1 MKFPLILL
9 ISFLPFLTNPLVAQ
23 VDKKIYQTMD
33 IGDSTKQINFDFSE
47 GFDIVFWKQESKI
60 MFETA
65 AHVEINSREIV
76 NKLVADGRY
85 TLISDNNGT
94 VKTIKFISRIPIKGV
109 QGNVLNESL
118 FTRVYI
124 PEDFIVKNSVAYK
137 TDNLIL
143 VESKK

>member
-47 GFDIVFWKQESKI
+47 GFEIVFWKQESKI

-76 NKLVADGRY
+76 NKLVGDGRY
-85 TLISDNNGT
+85 TLVSDNNGT
-94 VKTIKFISRIPIKGV
+94 SKTIKFTSRIPIKGV

-124 PEDFIVKNSVAYK
+124 PEDFIVKNAVAYK
-137 TDNLIL
+137 GDNLIL
-143 VESKK
+143 VGNKK